1 MSLCDMVAFR
11 AALIPAEWAVGF
23 SGRWL
28 ANLEDKFAATVHA
41 VVRSFTSAGRVD
53 GHRAGAGQRAPH
65 WQPAPRARPGVHR
78 GRTLA
83 SAIRDGMTSMRAEA
97 ALALAS

>member
-53 GHRAGAGQRAPH
+53 GHRAG
-65 WQPAPRARPGVHR
+65 PASVHR
-78 GRTLA
+78 IGRQPREPGQAFTVVGRWPA
-83 SAIRDGMTSMRAEA
+83 RSATG
-97 ALALAS
+97 